1 MSDCGTE
8 IEGRVHSKEETLLRY
23 SACKTTSPL
32 AAQQIFS
39 PVPGYVHIRG
49 RTPDP
54 CPTVP
59 DGFEQ
64 NIMSSVSNRI
74 QSAVGENA
82 VWKQR
87 GSCCCLLK
95 RKVSGDRLSQKQ
107 NPRHIFSKK
116 RIRSL
121 FEVSDWKNMTC
132 FDDVTEE
139 LWLYA
144 RCFRGK
150 THSVRQKSCD
160 LPWHP
165 TKRSKMN
172 PPACI
177 DTTW

>member
-74 QSAVGENA
+74 QSAVSENA
-82 VWKQR
+82 VWKQ
-87 GSCCCLLK
+87 K
-95 RKVSGDRLSQKQ
+95 KQ

-144 RCFRGK
+144 CCFRGK